1 MNHLV
6 TKLFSDKELGLF
18 LPNSFYPCED
28 YKCIQ
33 HLSSLGFIIPNSNTE
48 QLNKQEEVK
57 EVKAE
62 AKPKQPRKTTT
73 RKKAVD
79 TDVSKG

>member
-28 YKCIQ
+28 YKRIQ

-48 QLNKQEEVK
+48 QLNKPVEEVK
-57 EVKAE
+57 EEV
-62 AKPKQPRKTTT
+62 KPKPTRKATT

-79 TDVSKG
+79 TDVTKG

>member
-18 LPNSFYPCED
+18 LPNSFYHCED
-28 YKCIQ
+28 YKRIQ
-33 HLSSLGFIIPNSNTE
+33 HLSSLGFIIPNSDSE
-48 QLNKQEEVK
+48 QLNKQVEEVK
-57 EVKAE
+57 EEVK
-62 AKPKQPRKTTT
+62 PTRKTTT

-79 TDVSKG
+79 KDVTEG